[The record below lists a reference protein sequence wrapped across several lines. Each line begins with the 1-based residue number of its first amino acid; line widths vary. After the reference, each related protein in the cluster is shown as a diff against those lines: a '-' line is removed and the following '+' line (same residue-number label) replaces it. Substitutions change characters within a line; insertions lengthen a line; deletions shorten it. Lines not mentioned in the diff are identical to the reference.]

1 MEFKYLASWNKW
13 SSGWFCDQSKE
24 HLPPSPSSTRRP
36 SCWRVRK
43 HCWMNKITFKL
54 VQGGNSGAHGLPVQ
68 LNIPAAGRFSQML
81 PRNAFLDCL
90 EEGAMDYLLFSQG
103 SGDPAE
109 ILLIQLSPGK
119 GRLPLPKRMN
129 FRKSSKRSLTP
140 PPHFSENHIANFS
153 WNSWPKY
160 RL

>member
-1 MEFKYLASWNKW
+1 
-13 SSGWFCDQSKE
+13 
-24 HLPPSPSSTRRP
+24 
-36 SCWRVRK
+36 
-43 HCWMNKITFKL
+43 MNKITFKL

-119 GRLPLPKRMN
+119 AVDHNLEFLIFPLQGCCLLLPRTKGWKPQL
-129 FRKSSKRSLTP
+129 
-140 PPHFSENHIANFS
+140 
-153 WNSWPKY
+153 
-160 RL
+160 